1 MSQNQFP
8 FLDQERYGT
17 VQEIAGLLGIELR
30 GEDGQPY
37 CCGKQMR
44 VKAGLFGP
52 DYARCDRCGKTIWNA
67 ASPHV
72 NGGILLHDD
81 ILSEWGDALWTSHQG
96 AAMQADPA

>member
-1 MSQNQFP
+1 MSEMQFP

-17 VQEIAGLLGIELR
+17 VEEIVRRLGIELR

-37 CCGKQMR
+37 CCGDRMQ
-44 VKAGLFGP
+44 VKGGLFGP
-52 DYARCDRCGKTIWNA
+52 DYGKCDQCGKRIWNA

-81 ILSEWGDALWTSHQG
+81 VLAAWGNALWTG
-96 AAMQADPA
+96 DPEATVPVGPA